1 MSASF
6 SVDETETQGRP
17 AGGKSESIVV
27 TDAKVY
33 VGDPGPLV
41 GASKIV
47 LHTRQ
52 GRNLV
57 MGRPPEMEDSN
68 SHKVKFHHIKGVF
81 DFARQVRQVVQSA
94 SMDDPYADWTLVRL
108 EAAFKETEAWIR
120 HTRQEVEAKL
130 SAFRGVDILVAQS
143 VTPIEVTVQFRT
155 PYSYLPLYAIS
166 DADQLFLAILTAA
179 HTARLSR
186 DQKERLMRDVSA
198 KVRSL
203 LYAPDVWRWGGA
215 LVTRTLLQQIDQESL
230 HPKIRKA
237 MADAKQ
243 RMGELPQAIL
253 DRSLRGEFAPEIRTK
268 PKFAREDL
276 EDSGG

>member
-6 SVDETETQGRP
+6 SVDETQGRP

-94 SMDDPYADWTLVRL
+94 SMDDPYADWALVRL

-215 LVTRTLLQQIDQESL
+215 LVTRSLLQQTDQESL

-276 EDSGG
+276 EDSGE

>member
-6 SVDETETQGRP
+6 SVEETQGRK
-17 AGGKSESIVV
+17 AGASKSESIVV

-47 LHTRQ
+47 VHTRQ

-57 MGRPPEMEDSN
+57 MGRPPEMEEGSG
-68 SHKVKFHHIKGVF
+68 HKMKFQHIKGIF
-81 DFARQVRQVVQSA
+81 DYARQVRQVVQSA
-94 SMDDPYADWTLVRL
+94 AMDDPYADWMLVRL
-108 EAAFKETEAWIR
+108 ETTFKEVEEWIR
-120 HTRQEVEAKL
+120 HTRQEIEAKL

-179 HTARLSR
+179 HTARISR

-203 LYAPDVWRWGGA
+203 LYAPDAWRWGGA
-215 LVTRTLLQQIDQESL
+215 LVTRGLLQQTDQESL

-237 MADAKQ
+237 MADAQQ
-243 RMGELPQAIL
+243 RMGELPQAIM
-253 DRSLRGEFAPEIRTK
+253 DRSLRGQFAPEIRTK
-268 PKFAREDL
+268 PKFANEDL
-276 EDSGG
+276 DDAED